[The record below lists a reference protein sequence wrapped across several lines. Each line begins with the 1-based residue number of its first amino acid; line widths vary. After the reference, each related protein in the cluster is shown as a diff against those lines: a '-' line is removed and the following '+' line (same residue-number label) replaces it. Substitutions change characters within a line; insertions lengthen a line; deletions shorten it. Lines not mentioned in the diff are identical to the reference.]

1 MSLRT
6 LVRYRLTSALRCD
19 YELQLDEMGKNMIF
33 DIVSTLP
40 RQGGLIMIKITITD
54 DDAIVVSSLR
64 TILEMSGEITVV
76 GTGNNGEEAIK
87 LFTEHKPDIVL
98 IDIQMPVMTGLVAA
112 ENIIAKNPNAKILL
126 LTTFADDEYIYKALS
141 IGAKGY
147 ILKQDFD
154 NIVLALK
161 SVHSGQNVF
170 GTDIVTKLT
179 NLTTPGTQLNYKEFD
194 ITEKE
199 QEIILLIAKGFN
211 NKEIS
216 TKLHLSEGTVRNY
229 LSTILV
235 KLDLRDRTQLAI
247 WYYQNK

>member
-1 MSLRT
+1 M
-6 LVRYRLTSALRCD
+6 
-19 YELQLDEMGKNMIF
+19 MM
-33 DIVSTLP
+33 
-40 RQGGLIMIKITITD
+40 KIIITD
-54 DDAIVVSSLR
+54 DDAIVVSSLK
-64 TILEMSGEITVV
+64 TILEASGEVTVL

-87 LFTEHKPDIVL
+87 LFDKHQPEILL

-112 ENIIAKNPNAKILL
+112 EKIIAKYSDAKILF
-126 LTTFADDEYIYKALS
+126 LTTFADDAYIYKALS

-154 NIVLALK
+154 NILPALK
-161 SVHSGQNVF
+161 AVYSGQNVF
-170 GTDIVTKLT
+170 GTDIVARLT
-179 NLTTPGTQLNYKEFD
+179 SLTAGNETLDYEAFN

-199 QEIILLIAKGFN
+199 QEVILLVAVGLN

-216 TKLHLSEGTVRNY
+216 AKLHLSEGTVRNY
-229 LSTILV
+229 LSNILV